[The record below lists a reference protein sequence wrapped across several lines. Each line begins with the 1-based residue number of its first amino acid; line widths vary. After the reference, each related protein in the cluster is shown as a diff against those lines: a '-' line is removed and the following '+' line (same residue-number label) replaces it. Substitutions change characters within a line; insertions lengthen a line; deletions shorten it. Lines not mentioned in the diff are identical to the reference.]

1 MYLWSQEDN
10 EIAGKQAGIDGM
22 EIGEMEK
29 QEWWA
34 QGQLER
40 FVRGDCGCRA
50 AFMRVKSGYRCM
62 EWGHLVTD
70 ELIQQGRGGCYLMA
84 RGSTREDPV
93 WEGPFYGKEVV
104 EWRDGVGAPGPSLP
118 DRGHMAGGRALR
130 QFGRRY
136 WNASDGEGVDRIYVS
151 DGKIVGSMNFASYL
165 YVVIV
170 NLWW

>member
-10 EIAGKQAGIDGM
+10 EMAGKQAGIDGM

-118 DRGHMAGGRALR
+118 DRGHMAGGRGLR

-136 WNASDGEGVDRIYVS
+136 
-151 DGKIVGSMNFASYL
+151 
-165 YVVIV
+165 
-170 NLWW
+170 